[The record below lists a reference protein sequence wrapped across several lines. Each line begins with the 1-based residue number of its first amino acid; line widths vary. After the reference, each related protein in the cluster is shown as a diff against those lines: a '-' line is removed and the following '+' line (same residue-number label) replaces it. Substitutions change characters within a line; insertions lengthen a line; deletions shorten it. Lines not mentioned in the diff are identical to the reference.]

1 MSYQDRVRVVVVS
14 TTSESP
20 HSFVLGTCKIFL
32 PAAENIH
39 GLESSDDLEL
49 RGSSAVHARILP
61 QPSVSQA
68 SQAGL

>member
-20 HSFVLGTCKIFL
+20 HSFVGTCKIFL
-32 PAAENIH
+32 PAAENIC
-39 GLESSDDLEL
+39 GLESPDDLEL

-61 QPSVSQA
+61 QPSVFQA